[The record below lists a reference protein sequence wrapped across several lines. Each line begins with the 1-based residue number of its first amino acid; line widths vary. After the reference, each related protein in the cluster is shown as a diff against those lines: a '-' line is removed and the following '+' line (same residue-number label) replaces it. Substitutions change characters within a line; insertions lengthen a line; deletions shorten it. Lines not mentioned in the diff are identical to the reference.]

1 MQQFELNL
9 IKCEFKDVSILTKH
23 RGAFLQFIFVKM
35 LKVCTTVLSICACL
49 CEYSANIL
57 IQIALCQL

>member
-23 RGAFLQFIFVKM
+23 RGAFLQF
-35 LKVCTTVLSICACL
+35 VCEDAQGL
-49 CEYSANIL
+49 
-57 IQIALCQL
+57 